1 MQCLCPLRHSPVR
14 LHNLQVSTALFA
26 LQGPGGSHLL
36 ITLLREIPIAV
47 GKKTKNQF
55 VLTDGPWFALVIA
68 ERSSHYAPWIVNV
81 CAN

>member
-14 LHNLQVSTALFA
+14 SHNLQVSTALFA
-26 LQGPGGSHLL
+26 LQGSGDSHLL

-47 GKKTKNQF
+47 GKKTENQF
-55 VLTDGPWFALVIA
+55 VLTDGPMV
-68 ERSSHYAPWIVNV
+68 RPWIVNV